1 MLRDS
6 RDLAAGSPILLE
18 ARAGLPSYVDSLET
32 LWGALDLG
40 SGAWEVDGVPA
51 LQTMMTL

>member
-1 MLRDS
+1 MT
-6 RDLAAGSPILLE
+6 AETAGPPILLE